1 MHLNAGDGTFSLASN
16 PNGNDPLLTALGWA
30 HAILLVDY
38 DNDGD
43 IDVLLSMRKCD
54 DSSSLVGP
62 PSYNLL
68 KNGGSA
74 TSGDISGVFSGVD
87 AGIAAGL
94 DRWVGAWGDVDS
106 DGDMCACQITPRT
119 LERSAA
125 RLRRARTMQAATLAM
140 TPT

>member
-1 MHLNAGDGTFSLASN
+1 MASN

-43 IDVLLSMRKCD
+43 IDVLLSMKKCH
-54 DSSSLVGP
+54 DSSGRGP

-94 DRWVGAWGDVDS
+94 DEWETWIRMAT
-106 DGDMCACQITPRT
+106 CAHAKSRLKPSALCG
-119 LERSAA
+119 ERA
-125 RLRRARTMQAATLAM
+125 RCKLRRW
-140 TPT
+140 P